1 MEFTSIID
9 QIILSEFDIIN
20 DFYLLNDKYFEI
32 LIGSIKK
39 EMGKHSDIN
48 DYHNKFLIETLI
60 KFKRKLKGIIK
71 GKMDKNVTGN
81 HMIFKTLNGMPKC
94 LWDELFYSKIKPGL
108 DELFSRVR
116 KHMSEAPP
124 VKTTHE
130 EQKQPATSYYTDIG
144 SLLISQIIPV

>member
-20 DFYLLNDKYFEI
+20 DFYLLNDEYFEI

-39 EMGKHSDIN
+39 EIGKHSDIN

-60 KFKRKLKGIIK
+60 KFKSKLKGIIK

-94 LWDELFYSKIKPGL
+94 LWDELFYTKINPCL
-108 DELFSRVR
+108 DELFGRVR
-116 KHMSEAPP
+116 KQISEDPP
-124 VKTTHE
+124 VKTIHE
-130 EQKQPATSYYTDIG
+130 E
-144 SLLISQIIPV
+144 